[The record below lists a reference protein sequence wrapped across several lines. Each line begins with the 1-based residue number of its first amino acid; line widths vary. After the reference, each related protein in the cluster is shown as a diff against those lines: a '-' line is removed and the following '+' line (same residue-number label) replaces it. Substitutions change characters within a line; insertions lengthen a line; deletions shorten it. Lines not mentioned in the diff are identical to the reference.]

1 MGAGARM
8 HPNVVLDPLLRSREP
23 SVRWK
28 ARVRV
33 LGEDRGSRR
42 IRTLEEEVRRS
53 RRVRALLARRA
64 ELGREGTSG
73 QAYRKWQGAHWVLA
87 SLADLGYP
95 EGDDQL
101 APIRDR
107 VLELWLRPSY
117 FWEYTARTASDTHR
131 VGVARLRGRYRAH
144 ASQQGNALHAVA
156 ELGLMDS
163 RADRLAERLL
173 HWQWP
178 DGGWNCDGRPGADT
192 SSFMETL
199 TPMLG
204 LVAYAERRRSPAAAR
219 AAQRAAEVFLKRRLF
234 RRVRDGTIIR
244 PEFVRLHYPLYY
256 HYDFLGGLRAMVRLG
271 RVRDPRCAEALD
283 LLEQKQLP
291 EGGWPAERKYYGSV
305 GRAWK
310 PGAEYI
316 DWGGSGSRRPN
327 EWVTVDALS
336 VLAAAG
342 RFAV

>member
-1 MGAGARM
+1 MRPTA
-8 HPNVVLDPLLRSREP
+8 LLEALLGSREP
-23 SVRWK
+23 SIRWK

-33 LGEDRGSRR
+33 LGEERGSRR
-42 IRTLEEEVRRS
+42 IRHLEEEVRGS

-64 ELGREGTSG
+64 ELGRPGASG
-73 QAYRKWQGAHWVLA
+73 EAYRKWQGAHWVLA

-95 EGDDQL
+95 EGDARL
-101 APIRDR
+101 EPIRDR

-117 FWEYTARTASDTHR
+117 FWEYTARNEADTRR
-131 VGVARLRGRYRAH
+131 VGVARIRGRYRVH
-144 ASQQGNALHAVA
+144 ASQQGNALYAIA
-156 ELGLMDS
+156 ELGLLDA

-178 DGGWNCDGRPGADT
+178 DGGWNCDRRARADT

-199 TPMLG
+199 TPMVG
-204 LVAYAERRRSPAAAR
+204 LAAYAERRRSLRAAR
-219 AAQRAAEVFLKRRLF
+219 AAARAAEVFLARRLF
-234 RRVRDGTIIR
+234 RRLHDGTVIR

-256 HYDFLGGLRAMVRLG
+256 HYDFHGGLNAMVRLG
-271 RVRDPRCAEALD
+271 SVRDLRCAEALD
-283 LLEQKQLP
+283 RLEAKQLT

-310 PGAEYI
+310 GNAEYV
-316 DWGGSGSRRPN
+316 DWGGTGAHRRN
-327 EWVTVDALS
+327 EWVTADALS

-342 RFAV
+342 RIAV

>member
-1 MGAGARM
+1 MR
-8 HPNVVLDPLLRSREP
+8 PNAVLESLLGSREP

-33 LGEDRGSRR
+33 LGEDRGARR
-42 IRTLEEEVRRS
+42 IRVLEEEIRRS
-53 RRVRALLARRA
+53 RRVRALLARRE
-64 ELGREGTSG
+64 ELGRAGSSG

-95 EGDDQL
+95 EGDERL
-101 APIRDR
+101 APLRDR

-117 FWEYTARTASDTHR
+117 FWEYAARSAADTHR
-131 VGVARLRGRYRAH
+131 VGVARLQGRYRVH
-144 ASQQGNALHAVA
+144 ASQQGNALYAVT
-156 ELGLMDS
+156 ELGLLDP

-204 LVAYAERRRSPAAAR
+204 LVAYAERCRSADAAR
-219 AAQRAAEVFLKRRLF
+219 AAERAAEVFLKRRLF
-234 RRVRDGTIIR
+234 RRVRDGAIIR
-244 PEFVRLHYPLYY
+244 PEFVKLHYPLYY
-256 HYDFLGGLRAMVRLG
+256 HYDFLGGLKAMARLG
-271 RVRDPRCAEALD
+271 RVKDPRCEEALD
-283 LLEQKQLP
+283 LLEDKQLP
-291 EGGWPAERKYYGSV
+291 EGGWPAERRYYRSV
-305 GRAWK
+305 GRAWT
-310 PGAEYI
+310 PGGESVH
-316 DWGGSGSRRPN
+316 WGGSGSRRPN

-342 RFAV
+342 RISV